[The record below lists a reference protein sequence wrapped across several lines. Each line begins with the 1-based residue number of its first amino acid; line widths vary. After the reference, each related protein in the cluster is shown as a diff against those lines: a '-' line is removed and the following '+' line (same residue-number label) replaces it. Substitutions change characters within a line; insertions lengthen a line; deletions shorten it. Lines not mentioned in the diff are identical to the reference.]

1 MVNDKEETIK
11 LKPSEKRLIGIALE
25 VYQFNL
31 GDRLQMQ
38 GLSETGKRIL
48 KENHERAVKLSK
60 KINEW

>member
-1 MVNDKEETIK
+1 MNKKEEIVK
-11 LKPSEKRLIGIALE
+11 LTSSEKRLIGIALE

-48 KENHERAVKLSK
+48 KENHDRAVKLSK

>member
-1 MVNDKEETIK
+1 MQDKEEIIK

-38 GLSETGKRIL
+38 GLSETGKKIL
-48 KENHERAVKLSK
+48 KENHDRAVELSK
-60 KINEW
+60 KFSEW

>member
-1 MVNDKEETIK
+1 MNEKEEIVK
-11 LKPSEKRLIGIALE
+11 LTSSEKRLIGIALE

-48 KENHERAVKLSK
+48 KENHDRAVKLSK